1 MADFKTIDVP
11 TGRFISWGKLDQQ
24 VTVRVVSFDPTGGRD
39 FQNNICPQ
47 LIGTLTEAC
56 DNYRDKGATHERLD
70 AGEMVT
76 VNGGVANLKK
86 GLLMADPKPGDLV
99 RMTYVDT
106 YKTAQGDGKVI
117 KVEHAPSEPAAV
129 SADDL

>member
-1 MADFKTIDVP
+1 MPEFTTIEVP
-11 TGRFISWGKLDQQ
+11 TGKFISWGKLAQQ
-24 VTVRVVSFDPTGGRD
+24 VTVRTVAFDPVGGRD
-39 FQNNICPQ
+39 FNNNICPQ
-47 LIGTLTEAC
+47 LIGTLTEDC
-56 DNYRDKGATHERLD
+56 DNYRERGTVHERLR

-99 RMTYVDT
+99 RLTFADT

-117 KVEHAPSEPAAV
+117 KVEHAPGEPGAV
-129 SADDL
+129 TEDDL

>member
-1 MADFKTIDVP
+1 MAEFKTIDVP
-11 TGRFISWGKLDQQ
+11 TGRFISWGKLDQC
-24 VTVRVVSFDPTGGRD
+24 VTVKVVSYDPVGGRD

-47 LIGTLTEAC
+47 LIGTLTEDA
-56 DNYRDKGATHERLD
+56 DNYRDKGAVHERLP

-86 GLLMADPKPGDLV
+86 GLLLADPKPGDLV

-117 KVEHAPSEPAAV
+117 KVEHARGEPGAV